1 MLHYFFTIKSHMY
14 IIDLFML
21 GRVMQYRLDIDV
33 VPLLMGV
40 VLLRVGDGG
49 GLEVVVMVAYWYM
62 WCPEGRGDGL
72 LLVAATPWWQ

>member
-1 MLHYFFTIKSHMY
+1 MLPIAGGGGASWGWRWRWF
-14 IIDLFML
+14 
-21 GRVMQYRLDIDV
+21 
-33 VPLLMGV
+33 
-40 VLLRVGDGG
+40 G